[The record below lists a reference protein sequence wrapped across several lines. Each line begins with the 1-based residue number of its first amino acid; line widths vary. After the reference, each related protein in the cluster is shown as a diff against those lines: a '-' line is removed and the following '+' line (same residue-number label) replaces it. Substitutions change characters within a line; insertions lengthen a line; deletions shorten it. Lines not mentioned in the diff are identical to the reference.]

1 MGVAAA
7 KLERLLSCY
16 KENFHADVSGRE
28 VWCLQMNSSEK
39 VIISHIVLLYYD
51 LYLNDSE
58 GDHGLLL
65 LQ

>member
-28 VWCLQMNSSEK
+28 VWCLQMNSGEK
-39 VIISHIVLLYYD
+39 VIISRIVLLYYD

-65 LQ
+65 L